1 MALMPECKFI
11 YNNKYNRIPLVA
23 ERPAELVLK
32 GIRMEWLYTKAIPIE
47 AQYLYRKAMEFS
59 ARGQTCIALNYL
71 KQAVVIAPRYSKAY
85 FEMGN
90 CFARLGRYTDAIEK
104 YQRAIYINPAD
115 SEPREKRDQI
125 ALLQNTEKTG

>member
-1 MALMPECKFI
+1 MALNAECKFL
-11 YNNKYNRIPLVA
+11 YNKEYNRTHPVA
-23 ERPAELVLK
+23 VLPAELVQK

-59 ARGQTCIALNYL
+59 ARGQTCKALDYL

-90 CFARLGRYTDAIEK
+90 CFARLGRYADALEK
-104 YQRAIYINPAD
+104 YQRAIRINPAD
-115 SEPREKRDQI
+115 SEPREKRDQV
-125 ALLQNTEKTG
+125 ALLQNSKKTL